1 MSDIEKL
8 VRLAEYADELL
19 SLKDDVARLKLEI
32 NTLKGIRV
40 LTTKEAAEILR
51 VSQATV
57 VNWVNKGYIP
67 AIMSKNGYRISEN
80 EIFRYA
86 EEDAARRRQTTN
98 SRP

>member
-19 SLKDDVARLKLEI
+19 SLRDEVARLKLEI
-32 NTLKGIRV
+32 NTLKGTRV

-57 VNWVNKGYIP
+57 VNWVNKGFIP
-67 AIMSKNGYRISEN
+67 AITSKNGYRISEN
-80 EIFRYA
+80 ELFRYA
-86 EEDAARRRQTTN
+86 EEDAARRRQMTN